1 MDEVL
6 EKWYETKEKIES
18 LKEKLE
24 KYRNLVIYE
33 MEKKGDNKVENKVYV
48 AQRKKMKKNY
58 VSKDSL
64 PSDIWKKYSISV
76 NYETITIRKKKNNLK
91 INTLK

>member
-1 MDEVL
+1 MDDVL
-6 EKWYETKEKIES
+6 EKWYETKEKIEI

-33 MEKKGDNKVENKVYV
+33 MEKKGENKVENKFYSV
-48 AQRKKMKKNY
+48 QRKKMKKTY

-76 NYETITIRKKKNNLK
+76 SYDCLTIKKRK
-91 INTLK
+91 